1 MQKGEEEKMDKIR
14 VGFIG
19 MGRRGPGLLSNVL
32 VNFQDVDV
40 VAICDSYLD
49 KAEKGRDMV
58 KEKRG
63 CDCKVYTDYKEFLAD
78 EEINTVVI
86 SASWE
91 AHVPLAVACMKSGKI
106 TALEVGGAYSI
117 EDCWHLVRVYQETR
131 TPFMFLENCCYG
143 KKELL
148 ANSLVRHGVF
158 GEVVHCHGAY
168 VHDCRVQIADGINL
182 RHYRQRNYLNRN
194 CDNYPTHELGPIA
207 KILNINRGNRMVSLV
222 SVASKARGMSEYV
235 REKEEFAHLQGKTW
249 KQGDIVETIITCA
262 DGATISLKLDTTLPH
277 PYSREFTV
285 CGTKG
290 CYREEGNLVYEDSM
304 NQDKG
309 EYMENYFNNAVEYEE
324 KYLPQC
330 WKSITKEELESGHGG
345 MDVLLFRAFFDA
357 IKNDEEMPIDVYD
370 AVSWMVITCL
380 SEVSIQNGGHPVD
393 IPDFTNGEWL
403 LRAPKDI
410 VDFGC

>member
-1 MQKGEEEKMDKIR
+1 MDKIR

-19 MGRRGPGLLSNVL
+19 MGRRGPGLLTNVL
-32 VNFQDVDV
+32 VNFPEVDV
-40 VAICDSYLD
+40 VAICDAYRD
-49 KAEKGRDMV
+49 KAENGREIV
-58 KEKRG
+58 KNKRE
-63 CDCKVYTDYKEFLAD
+63 CECEVYTDYKELLAD
-78 EEINTVVI
+78 EEVNTVVI
-86 SASWE
+86 TASWE
-91 AHVPLAVACMKSGKI
+91 AHVSLAVACMKAGKI

-117 EDCWHLVRVYQETR
+117 EDCWHLVRVWEETQ

-148 ANSLVRHGVF
+148 ANSLVRHDVF

-168 VHDCRVQIADGINL
+168 VHDCREHIADGINL
-182 RHYRQRNYLNRN
+182 RHYRLRNYLNRN

-222 SVASKARGMSEYV
+222 SVASKARGMGEYV
-235 REKEEFAHLQGKTW
+235 KYKEAFAHLQGKTW

-262 DGATISLKLDTTLPH
+262 DGASISLKLDTTLPH

-290 CYREEGNLVYEDSM
+290 CYREEGNIVYEDRM
-304 NQDKG
+304 DHEKG
-309 EYMENYFNNAVEYEE
+309 LYMENYFNNAVDYEE

-330 WKSITKEELESGHGG
+330 WKNITKEELESGHGG

-357 IKNDEEMPIDVYD
+357 IKNGEEMPIDVYD
-370 AVSWMVITCL
+370 AASWMAITCL
-380 SEVSIQNGGHPVD
+380 SEASIQNGGHPVD
-393 IPDFTNGEWL
+393 IPDFTNGAWL
-403 LRAPKDI
+403 LREPKDI
-410 VDFGC
+410 ADFGC